1 MTTYK
6 VCHGLFDA
14 VHVVEFEESDT
25 FQTGQPTVEDFS
37 SESDAH
43 ARGFNLG
50 KRDYRLYE
58 PEESF
63 ESGEYVEYNEQLF
76 LALDNVGPFFVDE
89 ETEEGLIPTPDAEPN
104 SLTQLTF
111 DEP

>member
-6 VCHGLFDA
+6 VCHGLYDA
-14 VHVVEFEESDT
+14 VHVIELDEGDV

-37 SESDAH
+37 SESEAQ
-43 ARGFNLG
+43 ARAFNLG
-50 KRDYRLYE
+50 KRDYRLFE

-89 ETEEGLIPTPDAEPN
+89 ETEEGLIPTPDVEPN
-104 SLTQLTF
+104 SWIQLTF
-111 DEP
+111 QEL